1 MKRTLIAIF
10 LITGVLG
17 FSQTTKKKVYKKPV
31 KKVYAKKPTA
41 TPKKVSTAKPTTQVV
56 EVVKQEEVQQVVE
69 PIKPIAQQEPEI
81 QDYELTAQKVLKKS
95 GWIKNRNSF
104 YVRGIEGFVKGVYS
118 GSGKLY
124 VLIELANRTNISY
137 DIESAVFITA
147 PTKKANKEIEQE
159 EKLFQPIWSNQPEA
173 LQKKETKKLVYAFD
187 KFTIADNK
195 KLLFIMNEI
204 DGERTLTLDIKP
216 DYIINAEFI
225 K

>member
-1 MKRTLIAIF
+1 M
-10 LITGVLG
+10 
-17 FSQTTKKKVYKKPV
+17 
-31 KKVYAKKPTA
+31 
-41 TPKKVSTAKPTTQVV
+41 
-56 EVVKQEEVQQVVE
+56 
-69 PIKPIAQQEPEI
+69 
-81 QDYELTAQKVLKKS
+81 KKS

-159 EKLFQPIWSNQPEA
+159 EKVFQPIWSNQPEA

-195 KLLFIMNEI
+195 KLLFIAIIACLASSVGAQETNSPYSRYGYGILRDQAVGPSKAMGGI
-204 DGERTLTLDIKP
+204 GYGLRHGPPRDIVRGR
-216 DYIINAEFI
+216 
-225 K
+225 

>member
-1 MKRTLIAIF
+1 M
-10 LITGVLG
+10 
-17 FSQTTKKKVYKKPV
+17 
-31 KKVYAKKPTA
+31 
-41 TPKKVSTAKPTTQVV
+41 
-56 EVVKQEEVQQVVE
+56 
-69 PIKPIAQQEPEI
+69 
-81 QDYELTAQKVLKKS
+81 KKS

-118 GSGKLY
+118 GSGKVY

-147 PTKKANKEIEQE
+147 PTKKADKEIEQE
-159 EKLFQPIWSNQPEA
+159 EKVFQPIWTNQPVT

-195 KLLFIMNEI
+195 KLLFVMNEV
-204 DGERTLTLDIKP
+204 DGERTLTLEIKP

>member
-41 TPKKVSTAKPTTQVV
+41 TPKKVATAKPTT
-56 EVVKQEEVQQVVE
+56 QVVE

>member
-1 MKRTLIAIF
+1 MKRTLIVLF

-31 KKVYAKKPTA
+31 KKVYKKKTTA
-41 TPKKVSTAKPTTQVV
+41 APKKVAT
-56 EVVKQEEVQQVVE
+56 VE
-69 PIKPIAQQEPEI
+69 PILEVPKEEAPRKIEIVKEVAPIEPEVK
-81 QDYELTAQKVLKKS
+81 DYEITAQKVLKKS

-118 GSGKLY
+118 GSGKVY

-147 PTKKANKEIEQE
+147 PTKKADKEIEQE

-195 KLLFIMNEI
+195 KLLFVMNEV
-204 DGERTLTLDIKP
+204 DGERTLTLEIKP

>member
-1 MKRTLIAIF
+1 MKRTLIALF

-31 KKVYAKKPTA
+31 KKVYKKKTTA
-41 TPKKVSTAKPTTQVV
+41 APKKVAT
-56 EVVKQEEVQQVVE
+56 VE
-69 PIKPIAQQEPEI
+69 PILEVPKEEAPRKIEIVKEVAPIEPEVK
-81 QDYELTAQKVLKKS
+81 DYEITAQKVLKKS

-159 EKLFQPIWSNQPEA
+159 EKVFQPIWSNQPEA

>member
-1 MKRTLIAIF
+1 MKRTLIALF

-17 FSQTTKKKVYKKPV
+17 FSQTTKKKVYKKPL
-31 KKVYAKKPTA
+31 KKVYKKKTTA
-41 TPKKVSTAKPTTQVV
+41 APKKVAT
-56 EVVKQEEVQQVVE
+56 VE
-69 PIKPIAQQEPEI
+69 PILEVPKEEAPRKIEIVKEVAPIEPEVK
-81 QDYELTAQKVLKKS
+81 DYEITAQKVLKKS

-137 DIESAVFITA
+137 DIESAVYITA

-173 LQKKETKKLVYAFD
+173 LQKKETKKLVYVLFY
-187 KFTIADNK
+187 KSYTVP
-195 KLLFIMNEI
+195 LL
-204 DGERTLTLDIKP
+204 
-216 DYIINAEFI
+216 
-225 K
+225 

>member
-1 MKRTLIAIF
+1 MKRTLIVLF

-31 KKVYAKKPTA
+31 KKVYKKKTTA
-41 TPKKVSTAKPTTQVV
+41 APKKVAT
-56 EVVKQEEVQQVVE
+56 VE
-69 PIKPIAQQEPEI
+69 PILEVPKEEAPRKIEIVKEVAPIEPEVK
-81 QDYELTAQKVLKKS
+81 DYEITAQKVLKKS

-118 GSGKLY
+118 GSGKVY

-147 PTKKANKEIEQE
+147 PTKKADKEIEQE

-195 KLLFIMNEI
+195 KLLFVMNEV
-204 DGERTLTLDIKP
+204 DGERTLTLEIKP

-225 K
+225 I

>member
-1 MKRTLIAIF
+1 MKRTLIALF

-31 KKVYAKKPTA
+31 KKVYKKKTTA
-41 TPKKVSTAKPTTQVV
+41 APKKVAT
-56 EVVKQEEVQQVVE
+56 VE
-69 PIKPIAQQEPEI
+69 PILEVPKEEAPRKIEIVKEVAPIEPEVK
-81 QDYELTAQKVLKKS
+81 DYEITAQKVLKKS

-118 GSGKLY
+118 GSGKVY

-147 PTKKANKEIEQE
+147 PTKKADKEIEQE

-195 KLLFIMNEI
+195 KLLFVMNEV
-204 DGERTLTLDIKP
+204 DGERTLTLEIKP

>member
-1 MKRTLIAIF
+1 MKRTLIALF

-31 KKVYAKKPTA
+31 KKVYKKKTTA
-41 TPKKVSTAKPTTQVV
+41 APKKVAT
-56 EVVKQEEVQQVVE
+56 VE
-69 PIKPIAQQEPEI
+69 PILEVPKEEAPRKIEIVKEVAPIEPEVK
-81 QDYELTAQKVLKKS
+81 DYEITAQKVLKKS

-118 GSGKLY
+118 GSGKVY

-147 PTKKANKEIEQE
+147 PTKKADKEIEQE
-159 EKLFQPIWSNQPEA
+159 EKVFQPIWTNQPET

-195 KLLFIMNEI
+195 KLLFVMNEV
-204 DGERTLTLDIKP
+204 DGERTLTLEIKP

>member
-1 MKRTLIAIF
+1 MKRTLIALF

-31 KKVYAKKPTA
+31 KKVYKKKTTA
-41 TPKKVSTAKPTTQVV
+41 APKKVAT
-56 EVVKQEEVQQVVE
+56 VE
-69 PIKPIAQQEPEI
+69 PILEVPKEEAPRKIEIVKEVAPIEPEVK
-81 QDYELTAQKVLKKS
+81 DYEITAQKVLKKS